1 MQAGPTVQSFVGHAT
16 ERQVGK
22 SHDQRS
28 MLIGSLL
35 LNRKVEAQ
43 EELADTMTPTERI
56 LQWSRQKMAAWV
68 TVMEMRSV
76 GRIRYIFWNINQQD
90 LAKSVLWVM
99 REEMLWLVPVLQ
111 SRYSQPH
118 QKFQT
123 PILPFITITQVQ
135 HILPKIMS
143 QVAQPSPFSLSL
155 PQFNKFVVNVLH
167 LYTLNSNTISTFQ
180 PMLHFPKMQS

>member
-76 GRIRYIFWNINQQD
+76 ERIRYIFWNINQQD

-99 REEMLWLVPVLQ
+99 REEMLWLVPILQ

-123 PILPFITITQVQ
+123 PITLHYYHPSSTHSPQNYVSGCPALSIFTVTALVQ
-135 HILPKIMS
+135 
-143 QVAQPSPFSLSL
+143 
-155 PQFNKFVVNVLH
+155 
-167 LYTLNSNTISTFQ
+167 
-180 PMLHFPKMQS
+180 